1 MDNSLPTGNSAG
13 KNSSDLSPISSAAA
27 ESNLINELR
36 TLTARLE
43 QQVAAQAQEL
53 SALYEVS
60 AVASQYLDLKTM
72 LTQALERALATLRSE
87 VGLIYLAEETRPNH
101 QPAQLNLVVHQG
113 LSPNMLSHLDHLP
126 ADKGVA
132 GWILKHHEPMLF
144 PNLIAGLRDSGRD
157 QPTGSVTCL
166 FAPMRAR
173 GQVIGLI
180 GLLREPNRSFS
191 LAEVSLL
198 ASIADQV
205 GLAVDGSRLR
215 QLAERTAILEERHRL
230 ARDLHDSVTQQ
241 LYGLILFAKPGQK
254 ANGSD
259 ALTGHFFNRI
269 VEIAEQAIEEIRQLI
284 HQLYP
289 PSLAKKGLA
298 GALQQRLDTL
308 EEQAGLKTHLLAQE
322 SLEMPAPVA
331 EALYYIA
338 QESLNNALKHAAASS
353 VSVYLR
359 GQNEH
364 VELEV
369 KDDGCGFDPATLT
382 GQDGLGLANMQERAR
397 SLGGSLQIRSALGQG
412 TTVKV
417 WLGTY
422 KN

>member
-1 MDNSLPTGNSAG
+1 
-13 KNSSDLSPISSAAA
+13 
-27 ESNLINELR
+27 
-36 TLTARLE
+36 
-43 QQVAAQAQEL
+43 
-53 SALYEVS
+53 
-60 AVASQYLDLKTM
+60 
-72 LTQALERALATLRSE
+72 
-87 VGLIYLAEETRPNH
+87 
-101 QPAQLNLVVHQG
+101 
-113 LSPNMLSHLDHLP
+113 
-126 ADKGVA
+126 
-132 GWILKHHEPMLF
+132 MLF
-144 PNLIAGLRDSGRD
+144 PNLIAGLRDSGKD
-157 QPTGSVTCL
+157 QPTGSVTGL

-241 LYGLILFAKPGQK
+241 LYGLILFAKSGQK

-359 GQNEH
+359 GQDEH